1 MNLWLDEIRSLWY
14 WNVSM
19 LCVSKAEH
27 NGARYDTHFYLSSEG
42 SRRNT
47 GKGLRFSL
55 QTFLW
60 NGQSRCWHRGP
71 QYLKMKYLLL
81 CNNFGSCLRFT
92 WQSDTVHKWKILLNP
107 FPSWHKEH
115 IFERKQFWTM
125 KAEIIGVNPHL
136 HS

>member
-1 MNLWLDEIRSLWY
+1 MRSDHFGIG
-14 WNVSM
+14 M
-19 LCVSKAEH
+19 FLCVSKAEH
-27 NGARYDTHFYLSSEG
+27 DGARDDTHFYLSNEG
-42 SRRNT
+42 SRRNA

-60 NGQSRCWHRGP
+60 NGQSRCWQRGP

-81 CNNFGSCLRFT
+81 WNKFESYLMVT
-92 WQSDTVHKWKILLNP
+92 WQPDTVHKWKILLNP

-115 IFERKQFWTM
+115 ILESWQFWKVKT
-125 KAEIIGVNPHL
+125 EIISVNPYL